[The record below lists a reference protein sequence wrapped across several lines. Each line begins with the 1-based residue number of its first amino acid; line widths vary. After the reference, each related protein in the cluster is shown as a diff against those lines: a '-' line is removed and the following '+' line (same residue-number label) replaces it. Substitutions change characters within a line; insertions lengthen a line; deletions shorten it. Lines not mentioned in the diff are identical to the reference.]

1 MQRNNLIGSLEASVI
16 LDVSHATFNRWAKSG
31 KVPVAIKAAGKTGLR
46 LFERADIED
55 YAKNRRAA

>member
-16 LDVSHATFNRWAKSG
+16 LDMSHATFNRWAKAG

-46 LFERADIED
+46 LFNRADID
-55 YAKNRRAA
+55 ALAKQRAA